1 METAK
6 IVIGA
11 NFGDEGKGLM
21 TDYFAYEAKKQ
32 GKPCLVVCHNGGS
45 QRGHTVVSTTGV
57 RHVFHHFGAGM
68 FAGADTYLSEEFIVN
83 PIIFNKEWAEL
94 GELGGHFVGEGN
106 AKEDSAIEDNTKKAN
121 VNKNSADEASAEK
134 ASADKRFA
142 GICFVNGNCLVTTP
156 FDMMLNQLAEECRG
170 KDKHGSC
177 GLGIF
182 ETIVRSRTYLRLTV
196 GGLAKMS
203 ADEIAQILK
212 KIATEY
218 FPYRLKELG
227 IDRLPFKW
235 VEILSCRDSIIE
247 NYICDFYAM
256 LDNMEIADDGIID
269 DYPYVIFEGAQ
280 GLLLDQSNT
289 AYMPHLTP
297 SNTGLKNP
305 QKIIGTRKADIEVCY
320 VSRTYMTRH
329 GAGRFD
335 TECPKSDI
343 NADIVDMTNVPN
355 PYQDSLRYGAL
366 DLADLKRRIDKDL
379 SVDGGKYKKS
389 IALTHLN
396 EYPIAADRLA
406 EMFGDFC
413 IYLSDGMAREA
424 VIKLLR

>member
-45 QRGHTVVSTTGV
+45 QRGHTVVSPTGV

-83 PIIFNKEWAEL
+83 PIIFNKEMTEL
-94 GELGGHFVGEGN
+94 GEVSGH
-106 AKEDSAIEDNTKKAN
+106 
-121 VNKNSADEASAEK
+121 
-134 ASADKRFA
+134 FA

-182 ETIVRSRTYLRLTV
+182 ETIVRSRTDLRFTV

-203 ADEIAQILK
+203 ADEITQILE
-212 KIATEY
+212 KIAAEY

-227 IDRLPFKW
+227 IDRLQPKW
-235 VEILSCRDSIIE
+235 EEILSCRDSIIE

-256 LDNMEIADDGIID
+256 HDNMEIADDGIID

-305 QKIIGTRKADIEVCY
+305 RKIIGTRTADIEVCY

-355 PYQDSLRYGAL
+355 PYQDSLRYGTL
-366 DLADLKRRIDKDL
+366 DLADLKRRINMDL
-379 SVDGGKYKKS
+379 SANGCKYKKS

-406 EMFGDFC
+406 EMFGGFG
-413 IYLSDGMAREA
+413 IYLSDGMTREN
-424 VIKLLR
+424 ILLS